1 MLTSLGVS
9 EALGQ
14 AEIDDVDVVL
24 LLADTDQE
32 VIGLDVSV
40 QEMT

>member
-14 AEIDDVDVVL
+14 AEIDHVDVVL
-24 LLADTDQE
+24 FLANADEE